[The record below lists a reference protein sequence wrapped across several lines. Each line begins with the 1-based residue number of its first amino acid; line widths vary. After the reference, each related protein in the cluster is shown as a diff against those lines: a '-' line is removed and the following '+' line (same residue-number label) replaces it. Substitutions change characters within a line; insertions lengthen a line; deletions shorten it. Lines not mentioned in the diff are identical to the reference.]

1 MIPGISMRLNF
12 TRNLQLGYGFSI
24 LILLIVGFFSYNTI
38 NNLLNSNNA
47 VGHSTLVI
55 QKLEQAISS
64 MKDAETG
71 QRGFLLT
78 GKTAFLGP
86 YKGAYLKTQRL
97 ISEVSAL
104 TADNALQ
111 QANLGS
117 IQAILTRRMAI
128 LEQLV
133 SKKQHQQVVSTA
145 DLEEG
150 RSAMDALRLAVD
162 HAEDT
167 ESKLLDER
175 RAVLER
181 YTFVAPAAI
190 IAMLILAVVIAS
202 LSYISAIRDVK
213 VKERLQQELE
223 VKEQETAA
231 FNEELTA
238 ANEEISTTNE
248 ELLSINGELLEAQ
261 QALSRMNGSLEEL
274 VASRTKS
281 LAESEEET
289 QALNEELTAIN
300 EELAAS
306 NEEMLASNEE
316 LQKSRD
322 EIQKKEQL
330 FRSIAVNIPRSLIL
344 VIDREHNLITMEG
357 ELMQKL
363 GYNGDSYAGLHMAE
377 LNSPERYAITREYYE
392 RMLNGE
398 QIRTELKSTGG
409 HDLQVDFVPL
419 TDEREMVYAGLVIA
433 LDISDQKKAEER
445 SAKLAAIVESSDDAI
460 IGKSLEGTVT
470 SWNKSAERIFGYPA
484 SEMIGQSI
492 LKLVP
497 EDRQDEEPQIIAR
510 LKNGERMEH
519 FETKRLANGGRVL
532 DVSLTISPIRD
543 KHGKI
548 TGVSKIA
555 RDISEQKQDELRKND
570 FIGMVS
576 HELKT
581 PLTSLMALIQVANLK
596 LKNNPDSFLAGAMEK
611 AEIQAKRM
619 SSMINGFLNI
629 SRLESGKIAINK
641 ELFDL
646 NLLIREVV
654 EEYGLTVSTHI
665 IHIDI
670 SNHVQVNADREKIG
684 SVISNLISNAVKYSP
699 KRGKIEVKCAPV
711 NGFAQVSIKDEGMGV
726 NAQDL
731 PRIFDRYYRVESNQT
746 RHISGFG
753 IGLYLSAEI
762 VRRHEGQIWAES
774 ESGTGSVFHFS
785 LPLA

>member
-1 MIPGISMRLNF
+1 MLPGIFMRLNF
-12 TRNLQLGYGFSI
+12 TRNLQIGYGFSI
-24 LILLIVGFFSYNTI
+24 LILLIVGIVSYSTI
-38 NNLLNSNNA
+38 NNLLNSNKA

-78 GKTAFLGP
+78 GKANFLGP
-86 YKGAYLKTQRL
+86 YNGAYLKTQSL
-97 ISEVSAL
+97 VDEVSTL
-104 TADNALQ
+104 TADNPQQ
-111 QANLGS
+111 QANLAD
-117 IQAILTRRMAI
+117 IRAVLTRRMAI
-128 LEQLV
+128 LKDLV
-133 SKKQHQQVVSTA
+133 AKKQQKQVVSTS

-150 RSAMDALRLAVD
+150 KSAMDALRIAVD
-162 HAEDT
+162 RAENT
-167 ESKLLDER
+167 ERKLLDKR
-175 RAVLER
+175 MAVLER
-181 YTFVAPAAI
+181 YTFIAPTAILVA
-190 IAMLILAVVIAS
+190 LVLAVVIAL
-202 LSYISAIRDVK
+202 LSYFSVIRDVR
-213 VKERLQQELE
+213 VKDRLQRELQI
-223 VKEQETAA
+223 KEQETAA

-238 ANEEISTTNE
+238 ANEEITTANE
-248 ELLSINGELLEAQ
+248 ELSSINEELFEAK
-261 QALSRMNGSLEEL
+261 QALSRMNESLEEQ
-274 VASRTKS
+274 VAVRTKS

-316 LQKSRD
+316 LQRSRE

-344 VIDREHNLITMEG
+344 VMDRDHNLITIEG
-357 ELMQKL
+357 DLMQKL
-363 GYNGDSYAGLHMAE
+363 GYHAENYTGLHMSAVT
-377 LNSPERYAITREYYE
+377 SPERYAATKEYYD
-392 RMLNGE
+392 RMLKGE
-398 QIRTELKSTGG
+398 QIRTELKSADG
-409 HDLQVDFVPL
+409 DYFQVDFVPL
-419 TDEREMVYAGLVIA
+419 IDERGIVYAGLVIA

-460 IGKSLEGTVT
+460 ISKSMDGIIT

-497 EDRQDEEPQIIAR
+497 EDRQDEEPQIITR
-510 LKNGERMEH
+510 LKNGDRMEH
-519 FETKRLANGGRVL
+519 FETKRLASNGRVL

-543 KHGKI
+543 KQGMI

-555 RDISEQKQDELRKND
+555 RDISEQKQDEMRKND

-596 LKNNPDSFLAGAMEK
+596 LKDNTDSFLAGAMEK
-611 AEIQAKRM
+611 ASIQARRM

-629 SRLESGKIAINK
+629 SRLESGKIAIDK

-646 NLLIREVV
+646 DLLIREVV
-654 EEYGLTVSTHI
+654 EEYELTVSSHI
-665 IHIDI
+665 IQINICD
-670 SNHVQVNADREKIG
+670 HVQVNADREKIG

-699 KRGKIEVKCAPV
+699 KRKDIEVKCALI
-711 NGFAQVSIKDEGMGV
+711 NGFAQVSVKDEGMGV
-726 NAQDL
+726 KAQDI
-731 PRIFDRYYRVESNQT
+731 PRIFDRYYRVESNHT

-762 VRRHEGQIWAES
+762 IRRHEGEIWAES